1 MSVVAVI
8 TERRVKLQALL
19 LFIGDDFFFVK
30 EGNHV
35 FHNVFDFL
43 LSLLAVA
50 VHFITDFNQEA
61 VDHVDRSVNIQHIF
75 DVVLGLYE
83 EGVLIA

>member
-8 TERRVKLQALL
+8 TKRRVKLQALL

-50 VHFITDFNQEA
+50 VHFITDFNQET

>member
-1 MSVVAVI
+1 
-8 TERRVKLQALL
+8 
-19 LFIGDDFFFVK
+19 
-30 EGNHV
+30 
-35 FHNVFDFL
+35 

-50 VHFITDFNQEA
+50 VHFITDFNQET